1 MKGKLS
7 YIQKKYGLV
16 ALALLLAW
24 AGWQLAFKK
33 TISLYLQ
40 YKEIT
45 QQAKVATD
53 FTYPGQYIGRRR
65 ANLDKIIKGYQE
77 DSTMFRDNLLYQA
90 AYQASKQEVK
100 VVQVPGQERGVNQSI
115 LQKITF
121 QGSYF
126 GLVQLLCE
134 LKKAKDIG
142 KIRSVK
148 IRQPGQA
155 DKISQTAMEVY
166 FVCLS
171 KKS

>member
-16 ALALLLAW
+16 ALTLLLAW
-24 AGWQLAFKK
+24 AGWHLAFKK

-40 YKEIT
+40 YKGIT

-53 FTYPGQYIGRRR
+53 LTYPGQYTGRKQ

-77 DSTMFRDNLLYQA
+77 DSTAFRDNLLYQA

-100 VVQVPGQERGVNQSI
+100 VVQVPGQEISINQAV

-155 DKISQTAMEVY
+155 DKLAQTVMEVY